1 MAAEIEE
8 LESLRSR
15 AWEIYNADIEH
26 LVEPEHNG
34 KYLVLDVET
43 GHYEI
48 DERLGMA
55 SARMRER
62 LRIPKGEQPP
72 AFAFRI
78 GHPATFDRRPR
89 IKGTPIPPGE
99 WPNSLPGRAHAIYD
113 AKIKH
118 LVEPEHNGKYLV
130 MHLATHEYEIDARLA
145 RASLRMRERFQIP
158 KGEKP
163 PFFGFRVGYPTTF
176 DARV

>member
-1 MAAEIEE
+1 MMATEQAE
-8 LESLRSR
+8 SVRSR
-15 AWEIYNADIEH
+15 AWAIYNADIKH

-34 KYLVLDVET
+34 KYLVLNVET
-43 GHYEI
+43 GDYEI
-48 DERLGMA
+48 DARLGQA
-55 SARMRER
+55 SVRMRER
-62 LRIPKGEQPP
+62 LRIPKGGQPP
-72 AFAFRI
+72 TFAFRI
-78 GHPATFDRRPR
+78 GYPTTFDRRPR
-89 IKGTPIPPGE
+89 IKGAPIPPEE

-118 LVEPEHNGKYLV
+118 LVEPEHHGKYLV
-130 MHLATHEYEIDARLA
+130 MHMETHEYEIDARLGQATA
-145 RASLRMRERFQIP
+145 RMLERFQIP